1 MNYKHLNIPYRM
13 VLVILAISLLFA
25 MLNGCN
31 QQEKLVRDIQQSRQK
46 RYDAL
51 VRLNGQE
58 EKSDWQVLSGPL
70 NIDECVEL
78 ALRYN
83 KDVQTAKLKLLEAKG
98 EMIGAVSTALPKAD
112 FTGSAMRNDNSSIFG
127 SQKETYELQLLVRQP
142 LYLGGLI
149 GTALDAARV
158 FTYQKQQEL
167 RRTIQIV
174 QFEVRQKYNAALLA
188 KELVEVSIQEQRDA
202 TKLLSDTQMQLR
214 HGVATRYDVLRAEV
228 RLNAVEAQLIRQ
240 QNEAQIALT
249 RLLDVLGVSQGSQA
263 ELTDKLTYEP
273 LEVASSHCLEIAM
286 KQRPD
291 LLIGEA
297 MVRLMKDN
305 IAAEKAG
312 NRPKVYL
319 QGMYM
324 RGYPGFAASFPSFGG
339 NEEDGGDGEDGF
351 LNFDNKKI
359 WERTMSGGI
368 VVEWPFF
375 NGLATHGRVI
385 KAKALHQQQQVTLRK
400 LEQQCQLEITQ
411 ALLNLQSSEK
421 FVLSQQ
427 GSVTNAEE
435 ALRLAQV
442 GFREGVVTSLDVIS
456 SELALALARS
466 NYHQAVYDYR
476 LARLNLNAALGTLG
490 EQPIP
495 QKSDD
500 KPEKDQ
506 TEINSGNEVEKTEVT
521 EK

>member
-1 MNYKHLNIPYRM
+1 MNIQTFNISYRA
-13 VLVILAISLLFA
+13 VLLISAISLLFA
-25 MLNGCN
+25 MFSGCN
-31 QQEKLVRDIQQSRQK
+31 GQKKLVRDIQQSRQK
-46 RYDAL
+46 RYEAL

-70 NIDECVEL
+70 NINECIEL

-83 KDVQTAKLKLLEAKG
+83 KDVQAAKLKLLEAKG

-167 RRTIQIV
+167 RQTIQIV
-174 QFEVRQKYNAALLA
+174 QLEVRQKYNAALLTE
-188 KELVEVSIQEQRDA
+188 ELVEVSIQEQRDA
-202 TKLLSDTQMQLR
+202 TKLLGDTQIQLR

-228 RLNAVEAQLIRQ
+228 RLNAVEARLIRQ

-263 ELTDKLTYEP
+263 KLTDKLTYEP
-273 LEVASSHCLEIAM
+273 IEAASSQCLEIAM

-305 IAAEKAG
+305 VAAEKAG

-339 NEEDGGDGEDGF
+339 NEEDGGDGF

-427 GSVTNAEE
+427 GNVTNAEE

-442 GFREGVVTSLDVIS
+442 GFREGTISSLDVIS

-476 LARLNLNAALGTLG
+476 LARLSLNAALGTLG

-495 QKSDD
+495 QK
-500 KPEKDQ
+500 
-506 TEINSGNEVEKTEVT
+506 TEVT

>member
-1 MNYKHLNIPYRM
+1 MNYRHLNIPYQM
-13 VLVILAISLLFA
+13 VLVISTVSLLFA

-31 QQEKLVRDIQQSRQK
+31 QQKKLTRDIQQNRQT
-46 RYDAL
+46 RYEAL

-70 NIDECVEL
+70 NLDECIEL

-83 KDVQTAKLKLLEAKG
+83 KDVQGAKLKLLEAKG
-98 EMIGAVSTALPKAD
+98 EMIGAVSAALPKAS

-149 GTALDAARV
+149 GAALDAARV

-167 RRTIQIV
+167 RQTIQIV
-174 QFEVRQKYNAALLA
+174 QLEVRQKYNAALLA
-188 KELVEVSIQEQRDA
+188 EELVEVSIQEQRDA
-202 TKLLSDTQMQLR
+202 KKLLSDTQKQLR
-214 HGVATRYDVLRAEV
+214 YGVATRYDVLRTEV
-228 RLNAVEAQLIRQ
+228 RLNAVEARLIRQ

-249 RLLDVLGVSQGSQA
+249 LLMDVLGVSQSSLV
-263 ELTDKLTYEP
+263 ELTDQLTYEP
-273 LEVASSHCLEIAM
+273 FEVASLQCLEIAM

-305 IAAEKAG
+305 IVAEEAG
-312 NRPKVYL
+312 NRPQVYL

-339 NEEDGGDGEDGF
+339 NEEDGGDGF
-351 LNFDNKKI
+351 LDFDNKKI

-385 KAKALHQQQQVTLRK
+385 KAKALHQQQRVTLRK
-400 LEQQCQLEITQ
+400 LEQQCQLEINQ
-411 ALLNLQSSEK
+411 RLLNLQSSEK

-427 GSVTNAEE
+427 GSVANAEE

-442 GFREGVVTSLDVIS
+442 GYREGTVTSLDVIS

-495 QKSDD
+495 QK
-500 KPEKDQ
+500 
-506 TEINSGNEVEKTEVT
+506 IEVT

>member
-1 MNYKHLNIPYRM
+1 MNYRHLNIPYRM
-13 VLVILAISLLFA
+13 ILLTSAISLLFA

-31 QQEKLVRDIQQSRQK
+31 QQKKLARDIQQNRQK
-46 RYDAL
+46 RYEAL
-51 VRLNGQE
+51 VRLNSQE
-58 EKSDWQVLSGPL
+58 DKSDWQVLSGPL
-70 NIDECVEL
+70 NIDECIEL

-98 EMIGAVSTALPKAD
+98 EMVGAVSAALPKAD

-149 GTALDAARV
+149 GAALDAARV

-167 RRTIQIV
+167 RQTIQIV
-174 QFEVRQKYNAALLA
+174 QLEVRQKYNAALLA
-188 KELVEVSIQEQRDA
+188 EKLVGVSIQEQRDA
-202 TKLLSDTQMQLR
+202 KKLLSDTQKQLR

-273 LEVASSHCLEIAM
+273 IEAASSQCLKVAM
-286 KQRPD
+286 QQRPD

-305 IAAEKAG
+305 IAAEQAG
-312 NRPKVYL
+312 NRPQVYL

-324 RGYPGFAASFPSFGG
+324 RSYPGFAAGFPSFGG
-339 NEEDGGDGEDGF
+339 GEEDDGF
-351 LNFDNKKI
+351 TDFDNKKI

-427 GSVTNAEE
+427 GSVANAEE

-456 SELALALARS
+456 SESALALARS

-476 LARLNLNAALGTLG
+476 LARLNLNAVLGTLG

-495 QKSDD
+495 QK
-500 KPEKDQ
+500 
-506 TEINSGNEVEKTEVT
+506 TEVT

>member
-1 MNYKHLNIPYRM
+1 MINGMNIQKFNIAYRA
-13 VLVILAISLLFA
+13 VLLTSAISLLFA
-25 MLNGCN
+25 MFSGCN
-31 QQEKLVRDIQQSRQK
+31 QQKKLARDIQQNRQK
-46 RYDAL
+46 RYEAL
-51 VRLNGQE
+51 IRLNGQE
-58 EKSDWQVLSGPL
+58 EKSDWQVLSGSL
-70 NIDECVEL
+70 NIDECIEL

-83 KDVQTAKLKLLEAKG
+83 KDVQGAKLKLLEAKG

-167 RRTIQIV
+167 RQTIQIV
-174 QFEVRQKYNAALLA
+174 QLEVRQKYNASLLA
-188 KELVEVSIQEQRDA
+188 EELVGVSIQEQRDA
-202 TKLLSDTQMQLR
+202 TKLLSDTQIQLR

-273 LEVASSHCLEIAM
+273 IEVASSQCLKVAM

-305 IAAEKAG
+305 VAAEKAD

-324 RGYPGFAASFPSFGG
+324 RSYPGFAASFPSFGG
-339 NEEDGGDGEDGF
+339 NEENGGFSD
-351 LNFDNKKI
+351 FDDKKN
-359 WERTMSGGI
+359 WERTMSGGL

-400 LEQQCQLEITQ
+400 LEQRCQLEITQ
-411 ALLNLQSSEK
+411 ALLNIQSSEK
-421 FVLSQQ
+421 FVVSQQ
-427 GSVTNAEE
+427 GSVANAEE

-456 SELALALARS
+456 SESALALARS